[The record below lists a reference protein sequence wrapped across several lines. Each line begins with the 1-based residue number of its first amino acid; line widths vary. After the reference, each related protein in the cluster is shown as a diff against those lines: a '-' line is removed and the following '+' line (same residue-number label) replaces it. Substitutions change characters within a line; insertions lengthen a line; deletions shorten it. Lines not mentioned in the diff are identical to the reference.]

1 MNEFI
6 TWDMLSDFVKLTSIV
21 FAATQFTKNLPIVG
35 KIRTQYWSWI
45 IAVFIITL
53 THFNM
58 NNFAWMDLLLYGLS
72 AMFISTSA
80 SGMYDV
86 GSKIVK
92 DPNEAKTKEPT
103 ILNEKDNNK

>member
-21 FAATQFTKNLPIVG
+21 FAATQFTKNLPVVG

-45 IAVFIITL
+45 IAFFIITL

-58 NNFAWMDLLLYGLS
+58 KNFAWMDLLLYGLS

-86 GSKIVK
+86 GSKMVK
-92 DPNEAKTKEPT
+92 EKPIEETKQSQ
-103 ILNEKDNNK
+103 ILNEKTK

>member
-6 TWDMLSDFVKLTSIV
+6 TWEMLGDFVKLTSIV

-35 KIRTQYWSWI
+35 KIRTQYWSWV
-45 IAVFIITL
+45 IAFIIITL
-53 THFNM
+53 FNV
-58 NNFAWMDLLLYGLS
+58 NVDTFKCMDLVLYGLS

-86 GSKIVK
+86 GSKLIK
-92 DPNEAKTKEPT
+92 DDSETKTN
-103 ILNEKDNNK
+103 ILNEKSK

>member
-45 IAVFIITL
+45 IAVIIITL

-58 NNFAWMDLLLYGLS
+58 DNFAWMDLLLYGLS

-86 GSKIVK
+86 GSKLT
-92 DPNEAKTKEPT
+92 KTPDTSADTST
-103 ILNEKDNNK
+103 ILNEDSNAK